1 MENSKLQM
9 NHISKIFPGVKAL
22 SDVSLALEKGEVVS
36 LVGENGAGKSTLIH
50 VITGQFK
57 PDEGELYMNGKPVTF
72 HSPNDAIAHGIG
84 LVPQELNLIPQLSVA
99 ENIYLGVKKLK
110 KTFPYQIDWED
121 MYKSAEEILDI
132 LGMKLNVREQV
143 GSMSVASQQL
153 VQIARAV
160 SQGAEILIF
169 DEPTACLTL
178 NETKRLMDLIRRFRE
193 EGKTIVFV
201 SHHMEEVME
210 LSDRV
215 AIMRDGCLIE
225 VLERDELNVK
235 RMINGMVGREV
246 ERNVILRKTN
256 SQSEIFLEV
265 RNLSRKKE
273 FENITFSV
281 MSGEIF
287 GIAGLVGAGRT
298 ELVSTIFGDRQAE
311 SGEIFLEGQ
320 KVVFKEPKQAIAAG
334 IGYVP
339 EERRNYGI
347 LPSMNIRENL
357 TIAGISRLFRFP
369 VIDRRQEKEI
379 VDTYTE
385 KVHVKM
391 AGAEGLLTQLS
402 GGNQQKVILAR
413 WLSMGCRFLI
423 LDEPTRGIDVLAKEE
438 IHQLIRECA
447 DQGMTVLVVSS
458 ELEELIQ
465 LCSRVLIM
473 HEGKQK
479 GVVETKE
486 VTSEHIL
493 QIALG

>member
-22 SDVSLALEKGEVVS
+22 SDVSFALEKGEIVS
-36 LVGENGAGKSTLIH
+36 LVGENGAGKSTLIN

-57 PDEGELYMNGKPVTF
+57 PDEGELYMDGEPVSF

-121 MYKSAEEILDI
+121 MYKSAEEVLDI
-132 LGMKLNVREQV
+132 LGMKLDVREQV
-143 GSMSVASQQL
+143 GGMSVANQQL

-160 SQGAEILIF
+160 SQGAELLIF

-178 NETKRLMDLIRRFRE
+178 NETKRLMDLIRRFKK

-201 SHHMEEVME
+201 SHHMEEIME

-215 AIMRDGCLIE
+215 VIMRDGCLIE
-225 VLERDELNVK
+225 ILQKNELDVQ

-246 ERNVILRKTN
+246 KQNVILRKEN
-256 SQSEIFLEV
+256 VQSEIFLDV
-265 RNLSRKKE
+265 RNLSRRKE
-273 FENITFSV
+273 FENISFSV
-281 MSGEIF
+281 RSGEIF

-311 SGEIFLEGQ
+311 TGEIFLEGS
-320 KVVFKEPKQAIAAG
+320 KAVFKEPKQAIAAG

-357 TIAGISRLFRFP
+357 TIAGISKLFRFP
-369 VIDRRQEKEI
+369 IIDGKREREI

-413 WLSMGCRFLI
+413 WLSMGCRLLI

-458 ELEELIQ
+458 EMEELIQ

-479 GVVETKE
+479 GIVETKE

>member
-22 SDVSLALEKGEVVS
+22 SDVSFALEKGEIVS
-36 LVGENGAGKSTLIH
+36 LVGENGAGKSTLIN

-57 PDEGELYMNGKPVTF
+57 PDEGELYMDGELVSF

-121 MYKSAEEILDI
+121 MYKSAEEVLDI
-132 LGMKLNVREQV
+132 LGMKLDVREQV
-143 GSMSVASQQL
+143 GGMSVANQQL

-160 SQGAEILIF
+160 SQGAELLIF

-178 NETKRLMDLIRRFRE
+178 NETKRLMDLIRRFKK

-201 SHHMEEVME
+201 SHHMEEIME

-215 AIMRDGCLIE
+215 VIMRDGCLIE
-225 VLERDELNVK
+225 ILQKNELDVQ

-246 ERNVILRKTN
+246 KQNVILRKEN
-256 SQSEIFLEV
+256 VQSEIFLDV
-265 RNLSRKKE
+265 RNLSRRKE
-273 FENITFSV
+273 FENISFSV
-281 MSGEIF
+281 RAGEIF

-311 SGEIFLEGQ
+311 TGEIFLEGS
-320 KVVFKEPKQAIAAG
+320 KAVFKEPKQAIAAG

-357 TIAGISRLFRFP
+357 TIAGISKLFRFP
-369 VIDRRQEKEI
+369 IIDGKREREI

-413 WLSMGCRFLI
+413 WLSMGCRLLI

-458 ELEELIQ
+458 EMEELIQ

-479 GVVETKE
+479 GIVETKE

>member
-22 SDVSLALEKGEVVS
+22 SDVSFALEKGEIVS
-36 LVGENGAGKSTLIH
+36 LVGENGAGKSTLIN

-57 PDEGELYMNGKPVTF
+57 PDEGELYMDGEPVSF

-121 MYKSAEEILDI
+121 MYKSAEEVLDI
-132 LGMKLNVREQV
+132 LGMKLDVREQV
-143 GSMSVASQQL
+143 GGMSVANQQL

-160 SQGAEILIF
+160 SQGAELLIF

-178 NETKRLMDLIRRFRE
+178 NETKRLMDLIRRFKK

-201 SHHMEEVME
+201 SHHMEEIME

-215 AIMRDGCLIE
+215 VIMRDGCLIE
-225 VLERDELNVK
+225 ILQKNELDVQH
-235 RMINGMVGREV
+235 MINGMVGREV
-246 ERNVILRKTN
+246 KQNVILRKEN
-256 SQSEIFLEV
+256 VQSEIFLDV
-265 RNLSRKKE
+265 RNLSRRKE
-273 FENITFSV
+273 FENISFSV
-281 MSGEIF
+281 RSGEIF

-311 SGEIFLEGQ
+311 TGEIFLEGS
-320 KVVFKEPKQAIAAG
+320 KAVFKEPKQAIAAG

-357 TIAGISRLFRFP
+357 TIAGISKLFRFP
-369 VIDRRQEKEI
+369 IIDGKREREI

-413 WLSMGCRFLI
+413 WLSMGCKLLI

-458 ELEELIQ
+458 EMEELIQ

-479 GVVETKE
+479 GIVETKE

>member
-22 SDVSLALEKGEVVS
+22 SDVSFALEKGEIVS
-36 LVGENGAGKSTLIH
+36 LVGENGAGKSTLIN

-57 PDEGELYMNGKPVTF
+57 PDEGELYMDGEPVSF

-121 MYKSAEEILDI
+121 MYKSAEEVLDI
-132 LGMKLNVREQV
+132 LGMKLDVREQV
-143 GSMSVASQQL
+143 GGMSVANQQL

-160 SQGAEILIF
+160 SQGAELLIF

-178 NETKRLMDLIRRFRE
+178 NETKRLMDLIRRFKK

-215 AIMRDGCLIE
+215 VIMRDGCLIE
-225 VLERDELNVK
+225 ILQKNELDVQ

-246 ERNVILRKTN
+246 KQNVILRKEN
-256 SQSEIFLEV
+256 VQSEIFLDV
-265 RNLSRKKE
+265 RNLSRRKE
-273 FENITFSV
+273 FENISFSV
-281 MSGEIF
+281 RSGEIF

-311 SGEIFLEGQ
+311 TGEIFLEGS
-320 KVVFKEPKQAIAAG
+320 KAVFKEPKQAIAAG

-357 TIAGISRLFRFP
+357 TIAGISKLFRFP
-369 VIDRRQEKEI
+369 IIDGKQEREI

-413 WLSMGCRFLI
+413 WLSMGCRLLI

-458 ELEELIQ
+458 EMEELIQ

-479 GVVETKE
+479 GIVETKE

>member
-1 MENSKLQM
+1 
-9 NHISKIFPGVKAL
+9 
-22 SDVSLALEKGEVVS
+22 
-36 LVGENGAGKSTLIH
+36 
-50 VITGQFK
+50 
-57 PDEGELYMNGKPVTF
+57 
-72 HSPNDAIAHGIG
+72 
-84 LVPQELNLIPQLSVA
+84 
-99 ENIYLGVKKLK
+99 
-110 KTFPYQIDWED
+110 
-121 MYKSAEEILDI
+121 
-132 LGMKLNVREQV
+132 
-143 GSMSVASQQL
+143 
-153 VQIARAV
+153 
-160 SQGAEILIF
+160 
-169 DEPTACLTL
+169 
-178 NETKRLMDLIRRFRE
+178 
-193 EGKTIVFV
+193 
-201 SHHMEEVME
+201 ME

-391 AGAEGLLTQLS
+391 AGAEGLLKIGRAS
-402 GGNQQKVILAR
+402 
-413 WLSMGCRFLI
+413 CR
-423 LDEPTRGIDVLAKEE
+423 E
-438 IHQLIRECA
+438 
-447 DQGMTVLVVSS
+447 
-458 ELEELIQ
+458 
-465 LCSRVLIM
+465 RV
-473 HEGKQK
+473 
-479 GVVETKE
+479 
-486 VTSEHIL
+486 
-493 QIALG
+493 

>member
-235 RMINGMVGREV
+235 RMINGM
-246 ERNVILRKTN
+246 
-256 SQSEIFLEV
+256 
-265 RNLSRKKE
+265 
-273 FENITFSV
+273 
-281 MSGEIF
+281 
-287 GIAGLVGAGRT
+287 AG
-298 ELVSTIFGDRQAE
+298 
-311 SGEIFLEGQ
+311 
-320 KVVFKEPKQAIAAG
+320 K
-334 IGYVP
+334 
-339 EERRNYGI
+339 
-347 LPSMNIRENL
+347 
-357 TIAGISRLFRFP
+357 
-369 VIDRRQEKEI
+369 
-379 VDTYTE
+379 
-385 KVHVKM
+385 
-391 AGAEGLLTQLS
+391 
-402 GGNQQKVILAR
+402 
-413 WLSMGCRFLI
+413 
-423 LDEPTRGIDVLAKEE
+423 
-438 IHQLIRECA
+438 
-447 DQGMTVLVVSS
+447 
-458 ELEELIQ
+458 
-465 LCSRVLIM
+465 
-473 HEGKQK
+473 
-479 GVVETKE
+479 
-486 VTSEHIL
+486 
-493 QIALG
+493 

>member
-22 SDVSLALEKGEVVS
+22 SDVSFALEKGEIVS
-36 LVGENGAGKSTLIH
+36 LVGENGAGKSTLIN

-57 PDEGELYMNGKPVTF
+57 PDEGELYMDGEPVSF

-121 MYKSAEEILDI
+121 MYKSAEEVLDI
-132 LGMKLNVREQV
+132 LGMKLDVREQV
-143 GSMSVASQQL
+143 GGMSVANQQL

-160 SQGAEILIF
+160 SQGAELLIF

-178 NETKRLMDLIRRFRE
+178 NETKRLMDLIRRFKK

-215 AIMRDGCLIE
+215 VIMRDGCLIE
-225 VLERDELNVK
+225 ILQKNELDVQ

-246 ERNVILRKTN
+246 KQNVILRKEN
-256 SQSEIFLEV
+256 VQSEIFLDV
-265 RNLSRKKE
+265 RNLSRRKE
-273 FENITFSV
+273 FENISFSV
-281 MSGEIF
+281 RSGEIF

-311 SGEIFLEGQ
+311 TGEIFLEGS
-320 KVVFKEPKQAIAAG
+320 KAVFKEPKQAIAAG

-357 TIAGISRLFRFP
+357 TIAGISKLFRFP
-369 VIDRRQEKEI
+369 IIDGKREREI

-413 WLSMGCRFLI
+413 WLSMGCRLLI

-458 ELEELIQ
+458 EMEELIQ

-479 GVVETKE
+479 GIVETKE

>member
-1 MENSKLQM
+1 MDNSKLQM
-9 NHISKIFPGVKAL
+9 SHISKRFPGVKAL
-22 SDVSLALEKGEVVS
+22 SDVSLALEKGEVIS

-50 VITGQFK
+50 IITGQFK
-57 PDEGELYMNGKPVTF
+57 PDEGELYMDGRPVSF

-132 LGMKLNVREQV
+132 LGMKLNVRENV
-143 GSMSVASQQL
+143 GGMSVANQQL

-169 DEPTACLTL
+169 DEPTACLTV
-178 NETKRLMDLIRRFRE
+178 NETRRLMDLIRRFQQ
-193 EGKTIVFV
+193 EGKTVVFV

-215 AIMRDGCLIE
+215 AVMRDGCLIE
-225 VLERDELNVK
+225 ILKKEELDVQ

-246 ERNVILRKTN
+246 KQTEILRKEITR
-256 SQSEIFLEV
+256 SECFLEI

-273 FENITFSV
+273 FEKISFSV
-281 MSGEIF
+281 MAGEIF

-298 ELVSTIFGDRQAE
+298 ELVSTIFGERQAQ
-311 SGEIFLEGQ
+311 SGEIWIKGKKTAFRD
-320 KVVFKEPKQAIAAG
+320 PRQAILSG

-339 EERRNYGI
+339 EERRSYGI
-347 LPSMNIRENL
+347 LPGMTIRENL
-357 TIAGISRLFRFP
+357 TIAGIARLFRFP
-369 VIDRRQEKEI
+369 VIDRKREQEI
-379 VDTYTE
+379 VDTYTK

-391 AGAEGLLTQLS
+391 VDSEGLLTQLS

-413 WLSMGCRFLI
+413 WLSMGCGLLI
-423 LDEPTRGIDVLAKEE
+423 LDEPTRGIDVPAKEE
-438 IHQLIRECA
+438 IHHLIRECA
-447 DQGMTVLVVSS
+447 DQGMTVLIVSS
-458 ELEELIQ
+458 EMEELIR
-465 LCSRVLIM
+465 LCNRVLIM
-473 HEGKQK
+473 HEGRQK
-479 GVVETKE
+479 GIVDTKE

>member
-1 MENSKLQM
+1 MENSKLQIS
-9 NHISKIFPGVKAL
+9 HISKTFPGVKAL
-22 SDVSLALEKGEVVS
+22 SDVSFALEKGEIIS
-36 LVGENGAGKSTLIH
+36 LVGENGAGKSTLIN

-57 PDEGELYMNGKPVTF
+57 PDEGELYMDGGPVSF

-110 KTFPYQIDWED
+110 KTFPYQMDWED
-121 MYKSAEEILDI
+121 IYKSAEEILDV
-132 LGMKLNVREQV
+132 LGMKMDVREQA
-143 GSMSVASQQL
+143 GGMSVANQQM

-178 NETKRLMDLIRRFRE
+178 NETKRLMDFIRRFRR
-193 EGKTIVFV
+193 EGKTVVFV

-215 AIMRDGCLIE
+215 VIMRDGCLIE
-225 VLERDELNVK
+225 ILKKEELDVR

-246 ERNVILRKTN
+246 KQNVILRKENVRT
-256 SQSEIFLEV
+256 EEFLEV

-281 MSGEIF
+281 RSGEIF

-311 SGEIFLEGQ
+311 AGEILMEGK
-320 KVVFKEPKQAIAAG
+320 KVVFQEPGEAIKAG

-347 LPSMNIRENL
+347 LPGMNIRENL
-357 TIAGISRLFRFP
+357 TIAGLSRLFRFP
-369 VIDRRQEKEI
+369 VIDAKQEREI
-379 VDTYTE
+379 VDTYTK
-385 KVHVKM
+385 KVRVKM
-391 AGAEGLLTQLS
+391 ASAEGLLTQLS

-413 WLSMGCRFLI
+413 WLSMGCKLLI
-423 LDEPTRGIDVLAKEE
+423 LDEPTRGIDVLAKDE
-438 IHQLIRECA
+438 IHHLIRECA

-458 ELEELIQ
+458 EMEELIS
-465 LCSRVLIM
+465 LCNRVLIM

-479 GVVETKE
+479 GIVDTKE